1 MLSRCLNDT
10 ENPEVQAEAVKAMT
24 AFLSANDNS
33 PQLMGQFKDLIPPMI
48 QVRGGVMQVLLLS
61 HNPVF
66 GKFSCFKIIGSS
78 FYD

>member
-48 QVRGGVMQVLLLS
+48 QVRGGVMQV
-61 HNPVF
+61 PVD
-66 GKFSCFKIIGSS
+66 SS
-78 FYD
+78 KPI